1 MWNCVN
7 WTLSLVVKYCASNC
21 MKIFKLSLDL
31 IRCLLLTDE
40 VPLVFS
46 SHLYCDISLQ
56 FSFFLILF
64 VAWCLNLIGS
74 IVFYLECV
82 WLVSLYFHYLF
93 VYIIYFWLSSWGKYF
108 NVFLLFFVCE
118 FLFSVPFSPLAVLK
132 AGSVLSELAPFKKH
146 INCDVQC
153 FSVLLFC

>member
-1 MWNCVN
+1 MN
-7 WTLSLVVKYCASNC
+7 WTLSLVVKDCASNC

-93 VYIIYFWLSSWGKYF
+93 VYIIYCRLLSFRKIWC
-108 NVFLLFFVCE
+108 FFFFFYVWIS
-118 FLFSVPFSPLAVLK
+118 FQRSLFS
-132 AGSVLSELAPFKKH
+132 LSCVRGRMRPIGARIL
-146 INCDVQC
+146 
-153 FSVLLFC
+153 